1 LKQLWNIL
9 VLTLA
14 LNFVLVAGTVAYLH
28 QTGRLTPAKVQ
39 EVKAVLFPPPAQ
51 PQAAT
56 QPAVAAVDPAT
67 TQPVLRLEHLLAQQS
82 GRPATEQ
89 IEFIR
94 HSFDAQMAHLDRRQR
109 ELADLQRQVEA
120 ARQQLARDREQLG
133 TERAA
138 LAAREEEAARLA
150 SDQGFQ
156 DSLELYNSLPPKQVK
171 TIFMTLDDR
180 TVTQYL
186 RAMQPRT
193 AARVVKEFKT
203 PDELARAQR
212 VLELMR
218 QAEANAA
225 AAAAAAGAS
234 PKAAV
239 QANGR

>member
-1 LKQLWNIL
+1 MKRLWDIL

-14 LNFVLVAGTVAYLH
+14 VNFVAVLGGVAYLH

-51 PQAAT
+51 AQPAT
-56 QPAVAAVDPAT
+56 QPAQPVDPAT
-67 TQPVLRLEHLLAQQS
+67 TRPVLRLEQLLAEHA

-109 ELADLQRQVEA
+109 ELSDLQRQVEA
-120 ARQQLARDREQLG
+120 ARQQLARDRQQLDAD
-133 TERAA
+133 RAA
-138 LAAREEEAARLA
+138 LAAREEEAQRLA

-156 DSLELYNSLPPKQVK
+156 DSLELYNSLPARQVK

-180 TVTQYL
+180 TVQQYL

-193 AARVVKEFKT
+193 AAKVIKEFKT

-212 VLELMR
+212 VLEMMR
-218 QAEANAA
+218 RAD
-225 AAAAAAGAS
+225 AGAAE
-234 PKAAV
+234 PRADV
-239 QANGR
+239 QANGQ